1 MYLIRFGD
9 CAIFVEE
16 SRKLSRNG
24 MSSLAIEIG
33 SDEAWEAIKSKHPY
47 ANCKRADYFEG
58 SKNHIIPAYAMA
70 SAKAHPEALRNIAAE
85 ERDKKIDGII
95 GKISGMNSN

>member
-24 MSSLAIEIG
+24 MGRLAIEIP
-33 SDEAWEAIKSKHPY
+33 SDEAWESLKQKDPY
-47 ANCKRADYFEG
+47 ARCKRIDYFEG
-58 SKNHIIPAYAMA
+58 SKNHIVPAYAIA
-70 SAKAHPEALRNIAAE
+70 YAIGHAEAIRNIAAR
-85 ERDKKIDGII
+85 ERDSRLGEVL
-95 GKISGMNSN
+95 GE

>member
-24 MSSLAIEIG
+24 MSSIAIEID
-33 SDEAWEAIKSKHPY
+33 SDEAWKAIKSKHPY
-47 ANCKRADYFEG
+47 KQCKRIDYFEG

-70 SAKAHPEALRNIAAE
+70 YAKSHPDAARNIAAK
-85 ERDKKIDGII
+85 ERDSRIDDILD
-95 GKISGMNSN
+95 S

>member
-24 MSSLAIEIG
+24 MKSLAIEIG
-33 SDEAWEAIKSKHPY
+33 SDDAWEAIKSKHPY
-47 ANCKRADYFEG
+47 TQCRRVDYFEG

-70 SAKAHPEALRNIAAE
+70 YAKSHPGASRNIAAR
-85 ERDKKIDGII
+85 ERDSKIENLLGE
-95 GKISGMNSN
+95 

>member
-24 MSSLAIEIG
+24 MGRLAIEIP
-33 SDEAWEAIKSKHPY
+33 SDEAWESIKSKHPY
-47 ANCKRADYFEG
+47 TQCKRIDYFEG

-70 SAKAHPEALRNIAAE
+70 YAKSHPDASRNIAAR
-85 ERDKKIDGII
+85 ERDSKIENLLGE
-95 GKISGMNSN
+95 

>member
-24 MSSLAIEIG
+24 MKSLAIEIG

-47 ANCKRADYFEG
+47 ANCKRIDYFEG
-58 SKNHIIPAYAMA
+58 SKNHMIPAYAMA
-70 SAKAHPEALRNIAAE
+70 YAKSHPEAARNIAAR
-85 ERDKKIDGII
+85 ERDSKLGELL
-95 GKISGMNSN
+95 GE

>member
-1 MYLIRFGD
+1 MYLIRFGG

-24 MSSLAIEIG
+24 MSMLAIEIA
-33 SDEAWEAIKSKHPY
+33 SDSDWESLKAKDPY
-47 ANCKRADYFEG
+47 ARCKRIDYFEG

-70 SAKAHPEALRNIAAE
+70 YAKSHPDASRNIAAR
-85 ERDKKIDGII
+85 ERDSKIENLLGE
-95 GKISGMNSN
+95 

>member
-1 MYLIRFGD
+1 MYLIRFGG

-24 MSSLAIEIG
+24 MGRLAIEIA
-33 SDEAWEAIKSKHPY
+33 SDSDWESLKAKDPY
-47 ANCKRADYFEG
+47 ARCKSADFFEG

-70 SAKAHPEALRNIAAE
+70 YAKSHPEAARNIAAW
-85 ERDKKIDGII
+85 ERDSKLGEILGE
-95 GKISGMNSN
+95 

>member
-24 MSSLAIEIG
+24 MKSLAIEIG
-33 SDEAWEAIKSKHPY
+33 SDDAWEAIKSKHPY
-47 ANCKRADYFEG
+47 TQCKRVDYFEE

-70 SAKAHPEALRNIAAE
+70 YAKSHPDAARNIAAR
-85 ERDKKIDGII
+85 ERDSKIENLLGE
-95 GKISGMNSN
+95 

>member
-24 MSSLAIEIG
+24 MSKLAIEIG
-33 SDEAWEAIKSKHPY
+33 SDEEWEALKKKHPY
-47 ANCKRADYFEG
+47 TQCKKIDFFEG

-70 SAKAHPEALRNIAAE
+70 YAKSHPDAARNIAAK
-85 ERDKKIDGII
+85 ERDR
-95 GKISGMNSN
+95 KISDILDPEG

>member
-24 MSSLAIEIG
+24 MSSIAIEIA
-33 SDEAWEAIKSKHPY
+33 SDEAWKAIKSKHPY
-47 ANCKRADYFEG
+47 ANCKRIDYFEG

-70 SAKAHPEALRNIAAE
+70 YAKSHPDASRNIAAK
-85 ERDKKIDGII
+85 ERDSRIDDILDY
-95 GKISGMNSN
+95 

>member
-1 MYLIRFGD
+1 MTYLIRFGD

-24 MSSLAIEIG
+24 MKSLSIEIA
-33 SDEAWEAIKSKHPY
+33 SDEAWESLKAKHPY

-58 SKNHIIPAYAMA
+58 SKNHIVPAYAMA
-70 SAKAHPEALRNIAAE
+70 YAKRHAEAARNIAAM
-85 ERDKKIDGII
+85 EREKKLG
-95 GKISGMNSN
+95 GLLG

>member
-1 MYLIRFGD
+1 MYLIRFGG

-24 MSSLAIEIG
+24 MKIIAIEIG
-33 SDEAWEAIKSKHPY
+33 SDEEWEALKKKHPY
-47 ANCKRADYFEG
+47 TQCKRIDFFEG

-70 SAKAHPEALRNIAAE
+70 YAKSHPDAASKIAAR
-85 ERDKKIDGII
+85 ERDSKLGNLL
-95 GKISGMNSN
+95 GE

>member
-9 CAIFVEE
+9 CAIFLEE

-24 MSSLAIEIG
+24 MSSIAIEIA
-33 SDEAWEAIKSKHPY
+33 SDEAWESLKQKDPY
-47 ANCKRADYFEG
+47 ARCKRIDYFEG

-70 SAKAHPEALRNIAAE
+70 YAKSHPDASRNIAAK
-85 ERDKKIDGII
+85 ERDSRIDDILD
-95 GKISGMNSN
+95 S

>member
-24 MSSLAIEIG
+24 MKSISIEIA
-33 SDEAWEAIKSKHPY
+33 SDEAWESLKAKHPY
-47 ANCKRADYFEG
+47 ANCKRIDYFEG
-58 SKNHIIPAYAMA
+58 SKNHIVPAYAMA
-70 SAKAHPEALRNIAAE
+70 YAKRHAEAARNILERQRDSKLREALGE
-85 ERDKKIDGII
+85 
-95 GKISGMNSN
+95 

>member
-24 MSSLAIEIG
+24 MSSIAIEIA
-33 SDEAWEAIKSKHPY
+33 SDEAWKAIKSKHPY
-47 ANCKRADYFEG
+47 TQCKRIDYFEG

-70 SAKAHPEALRNIAAE
+70 YAKSHPDASRNIAAK
-85 ERDKKIDGII
+85 ERDSRIDDILD
-95 GKISGMNSN
+95 S